1 MKADGEF
8 SQLVGRIYDC
18 ALDNSLWPAVLGEI
32 TEAMNGV
39 MGDLTV
45 VDPANNTWY
54 LAARH
59 NWPDDVARLTT
70 ENFHINPNTAFILTM
85 PVMEPKC
92 SSRDL
97 DIAAF
102 HRSRYWRLCFAG
114 RGYYD
119 YLVTAISR
127 EQSRFAGWGILGS
140 ERRGPFADQDLELAA
155 LLSPHIRRS
164 TEISGLLEHRRIA
177 AGTLRSA
184 LDTLAAPTFII
195 DPGGEIGFVNAAA
208 RTELE
213 RGVLFRQR
221 RNRLFG
227 ATLDAAALLADLKA
241 QPQRGRDVL
250 LSAPDGSGFHV
261 TWAFIDQVGK
271 AVGRQILVVLRE
283 IEPELQTPISA
294 AARMYKLTVAETQVL
309 AQVLQSQG
317 LGEVADLLGVARST
331 VKTHL
336 DAIYR
341 KTDTRRR
348 SELVR
353 RVLALASPLRTPS
366 KPERPLHLADRLHG
380 AEKRRIG

>member
-1 MKADGEF
+1 MKADREF

-18 ALDNSLWPAVLGEI
+18 ALDNSIWPSVLGEI
-32 TEAMNGV
+32 TEAMNGL

-45 VDPANNTWY
+45 VDPVNKTGY

-59 NWPDDVARLTT
+59 NWPDDVARLAT
-70 ENFHINPNTAFILTM
+70 ENFHINPNAAFILTM
-85 PVMEPKC
+85 PLMEPKC

-127 EQSRFAGWGILGS
+127 ERSRFAGWGILGS
-140 ERRGPFADQDLELAA
+140 ERRGPFTDEDLELAA

-184 LDTLAAPTFII
+184 LDALAAPTFII

-208 RTELE
+208 RMELE

-227 ATLDAAALLADLKA
+227 ATPDAAALLADLKA
-241 QPQRGRDVL
+241 NPQRGRDVL
-250 LSAPDGSGFHV
+250 LAAPDGCGFHV
-261 TWAFIDQVGK
+261 TWAFVDQAGEVL
-271 AVGRQILVVLRE
+271 GRQILVVLRE
-283 IEPELQTPISA
+283 LEPELQTPICA
-294 AARMYKLTVAETQVL
+294 AARLYKLTVAETQVL
-309 AQVLQSQG
+309 AQVLECQG
-317 LGEVADLLGVARST
+317 LSEVADLLGVARST

-353 RVLALASPLRTPS
+353 RVLALTSSLRTPS
-366 KPERPLHLADRLHG
+366 EPGRQQLPTDRLHA
-380 AEKRRIG
+380 AEKRRAD